1 MNKINLYVNGCS
13 WTDGGVLDERGVIS
27 HLKLNGVGRDY
38 SYPTLVSKKLNFNL
52 IDESRYGGSINRIT
66 RMTWDYIIKQKSLIN
81 NTIFLLEIPNG
92 FRDEI
97 YSSKFE
103 KYFNITGG
111 LLSNPT
117 DKTEKGNEW
126 DSIKKD
132 VIENYYNFHN
142 FELFDK
148 EEYIKLMSLIMYI
161 KNMKAQIYF
170 LQPYN
175 LLNKIE
181 KYEKI
186 FNNII
191 EERDIIKLETNLI
204 INNNYKLIEDMC
216 ISEKISIGHEL
227 NDGIQDS
234 HPGVSGHNVLSE
246 IIINH
251 IKKYN
256 KYNESKT
263 NKLI

>member
-13 WTDGGVLDERGVIS
+13 WTDGDVLDGRGVIS

-38 SYPTLVSKKLNFNL
+38 SYPTLVSNELNFNL

-66 RMTWDYIIKQKSLIN
+66 RMTWDYIIKQKNSIN

-111 LLSNPT
+111 LLSNPV
-117 DKTEKGNEW
+117 DKTEQGNQW

-142 FELFDK
+142 FDLFDK
-148 EEYIKLMSLIMYI
+148 EEYTKLMSLILYI
-161 KNMKAQIYF
+161 KNMKAQIYL
-170 LQPYN
+170 LQPYE
-175 LLNKIE
+175 LLDKIQ
-181 KYEKI
+181 KYNGL
-186 FNNII
+186 FNNVI
-191 EERDIIKLETNLI
+191 EEHNIIKLESDLI
-204 INNNYKLIEDMC
+204 ANNSYKLIEDMC
-216 ISEKISIGHEL
+216 FYEKISIGHEL
-227 NDGIQDS
+227 NDGIKDS
-234 HPGVSGHNVLSE
+234 HPGVSGHNILSK

-256 KYNESKT
+256 KFET

>member
-13 WTDGGVLDERGVIS
+13 WTDGDVLDGRGVIS
-27 HLKLNGVGRDY
+27 HLKLNGIGRDY

-66 RMTWDYIIKQKSLIN
+66 RMTWDYIIKEKNSID

-117 DKTEKGNEW
+117 DKTEAGNQW

-142 FELFDK
+142 FEFFDK
-148 EEYIKLMSLIMYI
+148 EEYIKLMSLILYI
-161 KNMKAQIYF
+161 KNTKAQIYF
-170 LQPYN
+170 LQPYD
-175 LLNKIE
+175 LLYKIE
-181 KYEKI
+181 KYRGI
-186 FNNII
+186 FSNII
-191 EERDIIKLETNLI
+191 KERDIIKLQTDLM
-204 INNNYKLIEDMC
+204 INANYKLIEDMC
-216 ISEKISIGHEL
+216 VSEKISIGHEL
-227 NDGIQDS
+227 NDGIEDS
-234 HPGVSGHNVLSE
+234 HPGVSGHEILSE

-251 IKKYN
+251 IQKYN
-256 KYNESKT
+256 KFKT

>member
-13 WTDGGVLDERGVIS
+13 WTDGDVLDGRGVIS

-38 SYPTLVSKKLNFNL
+38 SYPTLVSNKLNFNL

-66 RMTWDYIIKQKSLIN
+66 RMTWDYIIKEKNSID

-117 DKTEKGNEW
+117 DKTEAGNQW

-142 FELFDK
+142 FEFFDK
-148 EEYIKLMSLIMYI
+148 EEYIKLMSLILYI
-161 KNMKAQIYF
+161 KNTKAQIYF
-170 LQPYN
+170 LQPYD
-175 LLNKIE
+175 LLAKIE
-181 KYEKI
+181 KYQGI
-186 FNNII
+186 FSNII
-191 EERDIIKLETNLI
+191 EEHNIIKLQTDLM

-216 ISEKISIGHEL
+216 FSEKISIGHEL
-227 NDGIQDS
+227 NDGIRDS
-234 HPGVSGHNVLSE
+234 HPGVSGHSVLSE

-251 IKKYN
+251 IKKHN
-256 KYNESKT
+256 KFKT

>member
-161 KNMKAQIYF
+161 KNMK
-170 LQPYN
+170 
-175 LLNKIE
+175 
-181 KYEKI
+181 KY
-186 FNNII
+186 
-191 EERDIIKLETNLI
+191 LI
-204 INNNYKLIEDMC
+204 IL
-216 ISEKISIGHEL
+216 
-227 NDGIQDS
+227 
-234 HPGVSGHNVLSE
+234 
-246 IIINH
+246 
-251 IKKYN
+251 
-256 KYNESKT
+256 
-263 NKLI
+263 